1 MTLSGVPERT
11 DWSKAGGLA
20 SGRPAPAGWLR
31 RLKPRR
37 TTGRAE
43 ALFATTMVAPALIV
57 IAVVVFIPLVYSIWL
72 SFAEVNLLRRDGP
85 AIDLFGMRLPLFRFI
100 GFDNY
105 ALTLADPEYWRALW
119 RTVYFVALFVL
130 ETTVVGLGMA
140 LVLDANF
147 RGRPLMRALL
157 LIPWSMSRIA
167 VGILW
172 LGMLS
177 ADFGAVNSILYRLGA
192 IDTYISFFSEGF
204 TALNVLIVV
213 YVWNQAPFAAILFL
227 AGLQSISPD
236 LYAAASVD
244 GAGFWRKLWH
254 VTLPSLRPM
263 MFLVLVLA
271 TVNGFLMLDLIY
283 IMTAGGPGNDTT
295 TVSWLGYR
303 MAFSF
308 FKFGPGTA
316 VLFTLTLICIVLT
329 FVYHRLVMT
338 KFQAE

>member
-1 MTLSGVPERT
+1 MTLSGAPVRT
-11 DWSKAGGLA
+11 DWRKADSLA
-20 SGRPAPAGWLR
+20 PGRPAQSGWLR
-31 RLKPRR
+31 RLAPRR
-37 TTGRAE
+37 TIARSE

-72 SFAEVNLLRRDGP
+72 SLADVNLLRRDGP
-85 AIDLFGMRLPLFRFI
+85 AINLLGMRLPLYRFVA
-100 GFDNY
+100 FDNY
-105 ALTLADPEYWRALW
+105 SRILADAEYWNALW
-119 RTVYFVALFVL
+119 RTTYFVALFVL
-130 ETTVVGLGMA
+130 ETTLAGLGMA

-147 RGRPLMRALL
+147 RGRALMRALL

-172 LGMLS
+172 LGMLD
-177 ADFGAVNSILYRLGA
+177 ADFGAVNGILYRLGL
-192 IDTYISFFSEGF
+192 IDTYIAFFSNGF

-213 YVWNQAPFAAILFL
+213 YVWNQAPFATILFL

-283 IMTAGGPGNDTT
+283 IMTGGGPGTDTT
-295 TVSWLGYR
+295 TVSWFGYR
-303 MAFSF
+303 VAFNF
-308 FKFGPGTA
+308 FKFGPGA
-316 VLFTLTLICIVLT
+316 AILFTLTLICIVLT
-329 FVYHRLVMT
+329 VVYHRVVMA